1 MEKEFAKKR
10 QELALLH
17 KSAKNDLDKS
27 NKKLKQQAKS
37 SSKKE
42 QKDVNKQIAASELDL
57 KSRQKSEIQD
67 LESKYSVEAKPAVET
82 SVLNFDAIDI
92 KSDEDIVMMMDMYK
106 NIEST
111 NSTQPVQ
118 DTQPKISKAEKRRR
132 KKADEERQ
140 LQKRIQAA
148 KDEQAKNL
156 GKSPEFLE
164 QKYISEHLNE
174 LNLKTFSIRSD
185 GSCLYAAILKSRT
198 GNVSEGQTVSEL
210 RENVAEFLEKH
221 QENYAGF
228 IEGDFTNYLKG
239 VRDGSLWGGE
249 LELTII
255 SKILNVE
262 VIVVKW
268 NRNTGCEINKFCPES
283 ESSSRA
289 VITYHKHLG
298 QSEHY
303 NGTTSL

>member
-10 QELALLH
+10 QELAILH
-17 KSAKNDLDKS
+17 KSAKNELDKS

-42 QKDVNKQIAASELDL
+42 QKDVNKQIAASELEL
-57 KSRQKSEIQD
+57 KSRNKSEIEE
-67 LESKYSVEAKPAVET
+67 LESKYAIRPKPSVET
-82 SVLNFDAIDI
+82 SVLDFDAIDL
-92 KSDEDIVMMMDMYK
+92 KSDEDIVMPICTE
-106 NIEST
+106 NEST
-111 NSTQPVQ
+111 DSRQPVQ
-118 DTQPKISKAEKRRR
+118 DAQPKISKAEKRRR
-132 KKADEERQ
+132 KKADEERD

-156 GKSPEFLE
+156 GKSPAFLE
-164 QKYISEHLNE
+164 QKYISEHLKE
-174 LNLKTFSIRSD
+174 LNLNTVSIRSD
-185 GSCLYAAILKSRT
+185 GSCLYAAILKSQT
-198 GNVSEGQTVSEL
+198 GHVSESQIVSEL

-255 SKILNVE
+255 SKLLNIE

-268 NRNTGCEINKFCPES
+268 NQNTGCEINKFCPEN
-283 ESSSRA
+283 ESSSKA

>member
-10 QELALLH
+10 QELALIH
-17 KSAKNDLDKS
+17 KSAKTDLDKS

-42 QKDVNKQIAASELDL
+42 QKEVNKQIAASELEL
-57 KSRQKSEIQD
+57 KSRQKLEIED
-67 LESKYSVEAKPAVET
+67 LEKKYSFDVKPAIET
-82 SVLNFDAIDI
+82 PVLDFDAIDI
-92 KSDEDIVMMMDMYK
+92 HSGEDIGK
-106 NIEST
+106 PSKIES
-111 NSTQPVQ
+111 NSESTTHLQE
-118 DTQPKISKAEKRRR
+118 TQPKISKTEKRRR
-132 KKADEERQ
+132 KKAEEERA
-140 LQKRIQAA
+140 LQRRIQAA

-164 QKYISEHLNE
+164 QKYISEHLKE

-185 GSCLYAAILKSRT
+185 GSCLYAAIIKSQN
-198 GNVSEGQTVSEL
+198 GDISKGLTVPEL
-210 RENVAEFLEKH
+210 RENVAEFIEKY

-228 IEGDFTNYLKG
+228 IEGEFTDYLKG

-262 VIVVKW
+262 VNVVKW
-268 NRNTGCEINKFCPES
+268 NQNCGCEINKFCPEN
-283 ESSSRA
+283 ESSSKA

>member
-10 QELALLH
+10 QELALVH
-17 KSAKNDLDKS
+17 KSAKSDLDKS

-37 SSKKE
+37 SCKKE

-57 KSRQKSEIQD
+57 KSRQKSEIED
-67 LESKYSVEAKPAVET
+67 LESKYSVKVKPPIET
-82 SVLNFDAIDI
+82 SGLDFDAINI
-92 KSDEDIVMMMDMYK
+92 NSDDDTK
-106 NIEST
+106 IEPNS
-111 NSTQPVQ
+111 STQPIQ
-118 DTQPKISKAEKRRR
+118 DAQPKISKAEKRRR
-132 KKADEERQ
+132 KKAEEERE

-164 QKYISEHLNE
+164 QKYVSEHLKQ
-174 LNLKTFSIRSD
+174 LNLKSFSIRSD
-185 GSCLYAAILKSRT
+185 GSCLYAAILKSQT
-198 GNVSEGQTVSEL
+198 GHCSENRSVSEL
-210 RENVAEFLEKH
+210 RDNVAEFLEKH

-228 IEGDFTNYLKG
+228 IEGDFNTYLKG
-239 VRDGSLWGGE
+239 VRDESLWGGE

-255 SKILNVE
+255 SQILNVE
-262 VIVVKW
+262 IVVVKW
-268 NRNTGCEINKFCPES
+268 NQNMGCEINTFCPEN
-283 ESSSRA
+283 ESSSKA